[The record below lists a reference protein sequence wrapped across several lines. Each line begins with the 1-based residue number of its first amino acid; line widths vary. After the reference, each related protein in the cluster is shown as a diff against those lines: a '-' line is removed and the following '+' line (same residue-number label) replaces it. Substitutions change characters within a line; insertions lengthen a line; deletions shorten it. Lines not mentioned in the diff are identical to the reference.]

1 MKCAIVRA
9 IWTGGTQ
16 MALITNQA
24 ALTYQGVTVH
34 SNITTGRLMQALTA
48 EKTAVDGTYTL
59 GDEIS
64 FAISLMNAG
73 TAELENLTVTDN
85 LGAFQLESETLY
97 PLAYQTGTLRYFI
110 NGVLQPAPA
119 LASEAPLTVGGIT
132 VPAGGCAML
141 LYEAVVTELAD
152 RQAGACITNTAVITG
167 AGLSDPVSAQET
179 IYAQEAPELSITKAM
194 NPTLVQAGGQVCYT
208 LTVLNTGNQPVAAA
222 DGAVVSDTFTP
233 VLKNLNVTLDGETVQ
248 RGVQY
253 SYDEQ
258 SGLFAT
264 LPGAIAV
271 DAATFAQDPATGA
284 WTVTPGAVSIVVT
297 GTL

>member
-1 MKCAIVRA
+1 
-9 IWTGGTQ
+9 

-73 TAELENLTVTDN
+73 TAELENLTVTDD

-119 LASEAPLTVGGIT
+119 S
-132 VPAGGCAML
+132 
-141 LYEAVVTELAD
+141 
-152 RQAGACITNTAVITG
+152 
-167 AGLSDPVSAQET
+167 
-179 IYAQEAPELSITKAM
+179 
-194 NPTLVQAGGQVCYT
+194 PTL
-208 LTVLNTGNQPVAAA
+208 P
-222 DGAVVSDTFTP
+222 
-233 VLKNLNVTLDGETVQ
+233 
-248 RGVQY
+248 
-253 SYDEQ
+253 
-258 SGLFAT
+258 
-264 LPGAIAV
+264 
-271 DAATFAQDPATGA
+271 
-284 WTVTPGAVSIVVT
+284 
-297 GTL
+297 

>member
-1 MKCAIVRA
+1 
-9 IWTGGTQ
+9 

-73 TAELENLTVTDN
+73 TAELENLTVTDD

-167 AGLSDPVSAQET
+167 TGISDPVSAQET
-179 IYAQEAPELSITKAM
+179 IFAQEAPELSITKAM

-222 DGAVVSDTFTP
+222 DGAVVSDTFNP

-284 WTVTPGAVSIVVT
+284 WNVTPGAVSIVVT